1 MLDQMTSF
9 FTSAFYFQGTNWK
22 MVLLAIV
29 LGLVFGSIWLT
40 LYRPPL
46 FKKAQLWVV
55 AIVSAVLTWTAIAF
69 VQGPLQSWY
78 GQALNHFW
86 NQTTIERWMLLAG
99 IPLVLLSGLVQE
111 AFKLAPVLIY
121 WWHSGKRFTPKFGL
135 IVGAVSGAGFGIFE
149 AIWVHNQIFA
159 SGVSWS
165 SLGDS
170 WLGLWERFFSV
181 AFHIALSA
189 LTGYGLAKRK
199 GWQFYLVAAFL
210 HGLMNYSMILIE
222 KNMLTSFQDEM
233 ITAILA
239 VAVTAVALWLLW
251 RKTKEVSV
259 STSTDVTAA
268 STPPT
273 AVG

>member
-1 MLDQMTSF
+1 
-9 FTSAFYFQGTNWK
+9 
-22 MVLLAIV
+22 
-29 LGLVFGSIWLT
+29 
-40 LYRPPL
+40 
-46 FKKAQLWVV
+46 
-55 AIVSAVLTWTAIAF
+55 
-69 VQGPLQSWY
+69 
-78 GQALNHFW
+78 
-86 NQTTIERWMLLAG
+86 
-99 IPLVLLSGLVQE
+99 
-111 AFKLAPVLIY
+111 
-121 WWHSGKRFTPKFGL
+121 L

-165 SLGDS
+165 LLGAS

-189 LTGYGLAKRK
+189 LTGYGLVKRK
-199 GWQFYLVAAFL
+199 GWQFYLIAAFL
-210 HGLMNYSMILIE
+210 HGLINYSAILIE
-222 KNMLTSFQDEM
+222 KNLLTSFQDEM

-268 STPPT
+268 STPPS
-273 AVG
+273 AVS

>member
-1 MLDQMTSF
+1 MLEQMTSF

-29 LGLVFGSIWLT
+29 LGLVFGAIWLT
-40 LYRPPL
+40 FYRPPL

-55 AIVSAVLTWTAIAF
+55 AVVSAVLTWTAIAF
-69 VQGPLQSWY
+69 VQDPLQSWY

-86 NQTTIERWMLLAG
+86 NQATIERWMLLAG

-111 AFKLAPVLIY
+111 AFKLAPVLVY
-121 WWHSGKRFTPKFGL
+121 WWHNGKRFTPKFGL

-149 AIWVHNQIFA
+149 AIWVHNQIFV

-165 SLGDS
+165 LLGDS

-199 GWQFYLVAAFL
+199 GWQFYLIAAFL
-210 HGLMNYSMILIE
+210 HGLMNYSIILIE
-222 KNMLTSFQDEM
+222 KNLLTSFQDEM

-239 VAVTAVALWLLW
+239 VAVTAVALWFLW

-268 STPPT
+268 STPPS
-273 AVG
+273 AVS